1 MTAGA
6 AELLVKLEA
15 VGAVPHTAVVVAGAV
30 GVDCAVV
37 THLALVSGRQDR
49 RKAQC
54 SCLGPSSKP
63 HLTGTRILICSKGN
77 NHYN

>member
-1 MTAGA
+1 MAVTAGA
-6 AELLVKLEA
+6 AVAAVMLEV
-15 VGAVPHTAVVVAGAV
+15 VGAAPHTAAAAV
-30 GVDCAVV
+30 GFGCAAV
-37 THLALVSGRQDR
+37 TLLALVSGRQGR

-63 HLTGTRILICSKGN
+63 HLRGTWVLTCSKGN